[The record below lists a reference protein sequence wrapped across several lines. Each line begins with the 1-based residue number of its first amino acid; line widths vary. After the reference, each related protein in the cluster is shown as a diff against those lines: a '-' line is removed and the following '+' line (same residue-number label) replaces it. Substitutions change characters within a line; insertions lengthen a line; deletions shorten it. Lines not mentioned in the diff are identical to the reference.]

1 MTEYLEYTVV
11 MVFVSS
17 ILTLQLIINKYNMI
31 KLIKMINLYGFTR
44 VINNTEYYH
53 RKWDGECTK
62 RYRIR

>member
-1 MTEYLEYTVV
+1 MKYKK
-11 MVFVSS
+11 
-17 ILTLQLIINKYNMI
+17 INTINMI
-31 KLIKMINLYGFTR
+31 KLIKMINLYGFMR